1 MEELQKKVLQNCSSA
16 IDELLDFTAI
26 LPYLYASNLLTD
38 ENARMLKNI
47 SISQKEKAQYLV
59 YILPRKAE
67 GWFGRF
73 LDCLQQSVE
82 GTSHADLLKELEV
95 NLDDLKQINSS
106 KQKLVGECAAANE
119 VSTACSSGREEVRND
134 FVYIHITFCV
144 GRSITGCDMTHSTIL
159 NIEQINH

>member
-47 SISQKEKAQYLV
+47 SMSQKEKAQYLV

-73 LDCLQQSVE
+73 LDCLQQSAE
-82 GTSHADLLKELEV
+82 GTSHADLLRELEV

-134 FVYIHITFCV
+134 
-144 GRSITGCDMTHSTIL
+144 
-159 NIEQINH
+159 